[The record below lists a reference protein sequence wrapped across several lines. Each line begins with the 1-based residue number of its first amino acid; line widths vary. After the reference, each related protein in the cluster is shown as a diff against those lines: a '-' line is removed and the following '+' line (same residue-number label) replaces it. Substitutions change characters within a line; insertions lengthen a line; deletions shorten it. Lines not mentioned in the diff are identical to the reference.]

1 MIETI
6 ANIITNI
13 TVIHPM
19 VNKFKQ
25 KGRPRWITI
34 GDFSRNYLFE
44 L

>member
-6 ANIITNI
+6 K
-13 TVIHPM
+13 VKHPM
-19 VNKFKQ
+19 LNKFKQ
-25 KGRPRWITI
+25 KGRPHWITI